1 MEKIYSQDQKNLMS
15 SAEDWAKHPFTQ
27 RLLSSIDDR
36 IKELESY
43 LNGDMEMRDKESW
56 FIKNIDKIEY
66 SMCSVLRA
74 ELQAIKS
81 IKNYPETVTKYLWIL
96 S

>member
-43 LNGDMEMRDKESW
+43 LNGDMEMRDKES
-56 FIKNIDKIEY
+56 
-66 SMCSVLRA
+66 
-74 ELQAIKS
+74 
-81 IKNYPETVTKYLWIL
+81 
-96 S
+96 